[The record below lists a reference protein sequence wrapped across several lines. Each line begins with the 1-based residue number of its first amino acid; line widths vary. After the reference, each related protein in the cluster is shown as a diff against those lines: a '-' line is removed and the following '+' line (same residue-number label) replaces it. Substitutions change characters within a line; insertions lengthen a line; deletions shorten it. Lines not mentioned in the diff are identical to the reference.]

1 MLIIFAS
8 FSVIQKLLLLPE
20 IERPDKL
27 DCFDAQPAAADSVYE
42 EKAFTSIGQS
52 TKLDIM
58 CDNGVTLSDREATV
72 LNNKV
77 VVDHLS
83 ASWTLV
89 SDNNLCRHFFTC
101 LMDYVTI

>member
-8 FSVIQKLLLLPE
+8 FSIVQKLLLLPE

-27 DCFDAQPAAADSVYE
+27 DCFDAQPAAAAAAVYE
-42 EKAFTSIGQS
+42 EKVFTSIGQS
-52 TKLDIM
+52 KKLDII

-83 ASWTLV
+83 ASWTLGK
-89 SDNNLCRHFFTC
+89 
-101 LMDYVTI
+101 

>member
-27 DCFDAQPAAADSVYE
+27 DCFDAQPAVAAVYE

-52 TKLDIM
+52 KKLDII
-58 CDNGVTLSDREATV
+58 CDNGVTLSDRKATV

-89 SDNNLCRHFFTC
+89 SDNNLWCHFFTC
-101 LMDYVTI
+101 LMDYVAI